1 MRIIGYIKREIVLS
15 IAVVLAVVSMFLVP
29 PDQAYLS
36 YVDYRTIGILFCLM
50 AVVEGFKE
58 LGVFHWMAHSMLKR
72 VHSLWQMVLIL
83 MLLCFFMGMFITND
97 VALIAFVPFTLTT
110 LTLLGEE
117 KKNRLLIPVVILQT
131 LAANMGSMLTP
142 LGNPQNLYL
151 YGRAQMGL
159 LEFIILMLPFT
170 AVAFL
175 LLVICSLIV
184 GGGKKETLTVTL
196 QEERNL
202 SGRKLQI
209 LYLVLFGICILTV
222 ARVVPYTVVTVIVL
236 VSVLIADRKVLLHI
250 DYALLLTFA
259 ALFVFI
265 GNMGRIDT
273 FRRLLEQVVDG
284 HELVTAVI
292 ASQVISNVPAAI
304 LLSGFTENIPALI
317 AGTNLGGL
325 GTIIASMAS
334 LISFKYTARENR
346 ALCGKY
352 LGYFTI
358 VNVIFL
364 AVLLPVARI
373 VKLL

>member
-1 MRIIGYIKREIVLS
+1 MKVIGYIKREIVLS
-15 IAVVLAVVSMFLVP
+15 IAVVLVVVSMFLVP
-29 PDQAYLS
+29 PDRAYLS

-50 AVVEGFKE
+50 AVVEGLKE
-58 LGVFHWMAHSMLKR
+58 LGVFQWMAHSMLKR

-83 MLLCFFMGMFITND
+83 VLLCFFMGMFITND

-117 KKNRLLIPVVILQT
+117 KKRRLLIPVVILQT

-159 LEFIILMLPFT
+159 LEFIVLMLPFT

-184 GGGKKETLTVTL
+184 CGGKKETLTVAL
-196 QEERNL
+196 QEERN
-202 SGRKLQI
+202 SGSRKLQI
-209 LYLVLFGICILTV
+209 FYMVLFGICILTV

-273 FRRLLEQVVDG
+273 FRQLLEQVVDG

-334 LISFKYTARENR
+334 LISFKYVARENH

>member
-196 QEERNL
+196 QEERNPG
-202 SGRKLQI
+202 SRKRQI

-334 LISFKYTARENR
+334 LISFKYAARENC

>member
-209 LYLVLFGICILTV
+209 FYLVLFGICILTV

-259 ALFVFI
+259 SLFVFI

-273 FRRLLEQVVDG
+273 FHRLLEQVVDG

-334 LISFKYTARENR
+334 LISFKYAARENC

>member
-209 LYLVLFGICILTV
+209 FYLVLFGICILTV

-334 LISFKYTARENR
+334 LISFKYAARENC

>member
-1 MRIIGYIKREIVLS
+1 MRVIGYIKREIVLS

-50 AVVEGFKE
+50 AVMEGLKE
-58 LGVFHWMAHSMLKR
+58 LGVFRWMAYSMLKR

-117 KKNRLLIPVVILQT
+117 KKKRLLIPVVILQT

-159 LEFIILMLPFT
+159 LEFIVLMLPFT

-184 GGGKKETLTVTL
+184 CGGKKEKLTVTL
-196 QEERNL
+196 QEERNPG
-202 SGRKLQI
+202 SRKLQI
-209 LYLVLFGICILTV
+209 FYLVLFGICILTV

-273 FRRLLEQVVDG
+273 FRQLLEQVVDG

-334 LISFKYTARENR
+334 LISFKYVARENR

>member
-15 IAVVLAVVSMFLVP
+15 IAVVLAAVSMFLVP
-29 PDQAYLS
+29 PDQAYLF

-50 AVVEGFKE
+50 AVVEGLKE
-58 LGVFHWMAHSMLKR
+58 IGVFHWMAHSMLKR

-97 VALIAFVPFTLTT
+97 VALIAFVPFTLTI

-117 KKNRLLIPVVILQT
+117 KKKRLLIPVVILQT

-159 LEFIILMLPFT
+159 LEFIVLMLPFT

-184 GGGKKETLTVTL
+184 CGGKKETLTVAL
-196 QEERNL
+196 QEERKPG
-202 SGRKLQI
+202 SRKLQI
-209 LYLVLFGICILTV
+209 FYLVLFGICILTV

-236 VSVLIADRKVLLHI
+236 VSVLIVDRKVLLHI
-250 DYALLLTFA
+250 DYALLVTFA

-292 ASQVISNVPAAI
+292 VSQVISNVPAAI

-334 LISFKYTARENR
+334 LISFKYVARENR

>member
-209 LYLVLFGICILTV
+209 FYLVLFGICILTV

-250 DYALLLTFA
+250 DYALLFTFA

-334 LISFKYTARENR
+334 LISFKYAARENC

>member
-1 MRIIGYIKREIVLS
+1 MKVIGYIKREIVLS

-50 AVVEGFKE
+50 AVVEGLKE

-117 KKNRLLIPVVILQT
+117 KKKRLLIPVVILQT

-184 GGGKKETLTVTL
+184 CGGKKERLTVTL
-196 QEERNL
+196 QEEKNL
-202 SGRKLQI
+202 GNRKLQI
-209 LYLVLFGICILTV
+209 FYLVLFGICILTV

-273 FRRLLEQVVDG
+273 FRQLLEQVVDG

-334 LISFKYTARENR
+334 LISFKYVARENR

>member
-1 MRIIGYIKREIVLS
+1 MKVIGYIKREIVLS

-50 AVVEGFKE
+50 AVVEGLKE

-117 KKNRLLIPVVILQT
+117 KKKRLLIPVVILQT

-184 GGGKKETLTVTL
+184 CGGKKERLTVTL
-196 QEERNL
+196 QEEKNL
-202 SGRKLQI
+202 GNRKLQI
-209 LYLVLFGICILTV
+209 FYLVLFGICILTV

-273 FRRLLEQVVDG
+273 FRQLLEQVVDG

-334 LISFKYTARENR
+334 LISFKYVARENR

-373 VKLL
+373 VKL